1 MRLLVLALLLAS
13 AAPAAG
19 RPPPEIAE
27 DEPTRPLIE
36 WSSWVRGGYGAQ
48 TVASSTAVARTVE
61 PDRVQDA
68 RWDIALGGD
77 ITLPI
82 SSSGNVRVGPW
93 VELRSDRIVG
103 GGEVVVT
110 GVPGK
115 LDLFHWVGTGIL
127 AVRVG
132 GTPDTGTAQIAYGYS
147 APWKLWGPWRGSSR
161 YMIGARLVGTY
172 TRAHDDPS
180 DWQATLG
187 VEFEPVGALRYVLGI
202 RSLY

>member
-1 MRLLVLALLLAS
+1 MRLLATILVLAS
-13 AAPAAG
+13 TAPAAG
-19 RPPPEIAE
+19 RPLPPPEE
-27 DEPTRPLIE
+27 EPRRPLIE
-36 WSSWVRGGYGAQ
+36 WSSWVRGGYGAETEVQ
-48 TVASSTAVARTVE
+48 AEATARTVE
-61 PDRVQDA
+61 VTRVQEA

-77 ITLPI
+77 ATLPI
-82 SSSGNVRVGPW
+82 SDSGDVRVGPW
-93 VELRSDRIVG
+93 VELRTDRIVA
-103 GGEVVVT
+103 GGELVVM

-127 AVRVG
+127 AMRVG
-132 GTPDTGTAQIAYGYS
+132 GTPDFGTAQIAYGYS

-180 DWQATLG
+180 NWQATLG
-187 VEFEPVGALRYVLGI
+187 IEFEPIGALRYVLGI